1 MLKERYSYSKHHR
14 DNKKWRENEDKN
26 GGKVKGKGLWQEGEV
41 KEKKATKLSGTR
53 RLRLIISN

>member
-26 GGKVKGKGLWQEGEV
+26 GGKVKGKGLWQEGKV
-41 KEKKATKLSGTR
+41 KEQKKLNWVEKYYYV
-53 RLRLIISN
+53 